1 MMSRP
6 SSIISIPISTPSRNT
21 RSARTNRSATQSLWE
36 SLGMTEIMAMKNG
49 SLPYRVWSMSRSA
62 ASAARRVSITVCWR
76 PRTRRKNSVSRSL
89 LPPSPHPVG
98 KTSTKSTPP
107 EKRPLRR
114 LTTPR
119 MAVPRR
125 MAVRV
130 AILLPSGHRTG
141 EKTVCKTVVTLYS
154 KSTDFTTSNIAAVS
168 LVFGLL

>member
-89 LPPSPHPVG
+89 LPPSPLPAG

-114 LTTPR
+114 LTTP
-119 MAVPRR
+119 R

>member
-21 RSARTNRSATQSLWE
+21 RSARTNRSGTQSLWE

-76 PRTRRKNSVSRSL
+76 PRTRHKNSAFLSSL
-89 LPPSPHPVG
+89 LPSPLPAG
-98 KTSTKSTPP
+98 KTSTKSMPP

-114 LTTPR
+114 LTTP
-119 MAVPRR
+119 R

-141 EKTVCKTVVTLYS
+141 EKTACKTVVTRCS
-154 KSTDFTTSNIAAVS
+154 KSTDFTTSSIAAVS